1 MAAARLR
8 LTPCSLSPHPRAA
21 LRASIACL
29 AAQRP
34 RAAVAA
40 AAAAGHG
47 FASRQ
52 CTPFSIQARVS
63 HRGACIWLRD
73 ARPPVPIYIYAPIQ
87 PAAVLPTCVQTA
99 SLRARSSKW
108 PLASGTLLSPT
119 PSPLDAPNAARRPAA
134 AGDRGACNG
143 ESKRQ
148 SMDARLLLHAQ
159 KVQCF
164 KTRASDLEF
173 NTIVQSEWGDR
184 GAKGRLVYV
193 SARDGACIFWMP
205 RCASPAPGAKKGGFG
220 DGAIGLSR
228 AVLQGR
234 KSGVK
239 LSGVA
244 FTVGKDGARGVGDS
258 GIGGGGVQRS
268 EGAACSREKTADQRW
283 GPQRSKEKLMMR
295 ERPKAT
301 RRARGRVCVYA
312 FKRGACMDGGR
323 RCGRGRGGGG
333 WGGGAGAEIVRALQH
348 SQQKKRRAGGKG
360 AISQQTGADVVAGD
374 HARRRSG

>member
-1 MAAARLR
+1 MLGRR
-8 LTPCSLSPHPRAA
+8 CP
-21 LRASIACL
+21 
-29 AAQRP
+29 
-34 RAAVAA
+34 
-40 AAAAGHG
+40 
-47 FASRQ
+47 
-52 CTPFSIQARVS
+52 
-63 HRGACIWLRD
+63 
-73 ARPPVPIYIYAPIQ
+73 YIYAPIQ

-205 RCASPAPGAKKGGFG
+205 RCASPAPGAKKGGSIRRRG
-220 DGAIGLSR
+220 DRPL
-228 AVLQGR
+228 
-234 KSGVK
+234 
-239 LSGVA
+239 
-244 FTVGKDGARGVGDS
+244 ARSATG
-258 GIGGGGVQRS
+258 
-268 EGAACSREKTADQRW
+268 EK
-283 GPQRSKEKLMMR
+283 
-295 ERPKAT
+295 ERGQAQ
-301 RRARGRVCVYA
+301 
-312 FKRGACMDGGR
+312 R
-323 RCGRGRGGGG
+323 RCLYCWKGWRAWGRG
-333 WGGGAGAEIVRALQH
+333 
-348 SQQKKRRAGGKG
+348 
-360 AISQQTGADVVAGD
+360 
-374 HARRRSG
+374 